1 METSNHIPNGELP
14 KSHTSR
20 EIKIIQM
27 ENTNTEEKKLKWY
40 NYIAA
45 FFAGVFLANV
55 IPHYVNG
62 ISGDAFPSPFA
73 NPPGKGLSSPLVNV
87 LWALFNLVVGY
98 FLFKGG
104 KINSK
109 NKLALLVF
117 FIGIAL
123 ISIMC
128 SMTFAEKV
136 KL

>member
-1 METSNHIPNGELP
+1 MEASNHITNGALP
-14 KSHTSR
+14 KSQTSR
-20 EIKIIQM
+20 EPKIIQM
-27 ENTNTEEKKLKWY
+27 ENTNTEVNKVKWY

-55 IPHYVNG
+55 VPHYVNG
-62 ISGDAFPSPFA
+62 ISGNAFPSPFA

-104 KINSK
+104 KVNSK
-109 NKLALLVF
+109 NKLALLIF

-128 SMTFAEKV
+128 SITFAEKV

>member
-1 METSNHIPNGELP
+1 
-14 KSHTSR
+14 
-20 EIKIIQM
+20 M
-27 ENTNTEEKKLKWY
+27 ENTNTEENKIKWY

-62 ISGDAFPSPFA
+62 ISGNAFPSPFA
-73 NPPGKGLSSPLVNV
+73 DPPGKGLSSPLVNV

-104 KINSK
+104 KISSK
-109 NKLALLVF
+109 NKFALHIF
-117 FIGIAL
+117 FLGIAL

>member
-1 METSNHIPNGELP
+1 METSNHVPNGALP
-14 KSHTSR
+14 KSQKSR

-27 ENTNTEEKKLKWY
+27 ENTNTEENKIKWY

-73 NPPGKGLSSPLVNV
+73 DPPGKGLSSPLVNV

-104 KINSK
+104 KISSK
-109 NKLALLVF
+109 NKLALLIF
-117 FIGIAL
+117 FLGIAL

-128 SMTFAEKV
+128 SITFAEKV

>member
-1 METSNHIPNGELP
+1 METSNHTPNGSLP
-14 KSHTSR
+14 KSQTSR

-27 ENTNTEEKKLKWY
+27 ENTNTEVNQVKWY

-55 IPHYVNG
+55 VPHYVNG

-73 NPPGKGLSSPLVNV
+73 DPPGKGLSSSLVNI

-109 NKLALLVF
+109 NKLTLLIF